1 MKSQVVSALL
11 VTLFLLAGQ
20 VDAAGG
26 GGNGEGYYNDEHIY
40 QTRPN
45 PAGESFFGIIGT
57 TGLKARVYPGA
68 VSYTHLTL
76 PTIYSV

>member
-26 GGNGEGYYNDEHIY
+26 GGNGEDYYTEEHIY

-45 PAGESFFGIIGT
+45 PGT
-57 TGLKARVYPGA
+57 CQ
-68 VSYTHLTL
+68 
-76 PTIYSV
+76 